1 MRPEERETVIQF
13 DDGSDEAHVY
23 TCQRGLAQRLGR
35 LGFKPTQVDRNG
47 KHEVAW
53 HFEVPKTYILVRRP
67 RRVVLTETRREQLR
81 QARAAKQA
89 RLATE
94 LA

>member
-1 MRPEERETVIQF
+1 MTSEERETVIQF
-13 DDGSDEAHVY
+13 DAGSDEARVY
-23 TCQRGLAQRLGR
+23 TCQRSLAQRLGR
-35 LGFKPTQVDRNG
+35 LGFKPTRVDHNSQR
-47 KHEVAW
+47 EVAW
-53 HFEVPKTYILVRRP
+53 HFEVPKSYVLVRRP

-81 QARAAKQA
+81 QAREAKQA